1 MQESCARTTRARST
15 ARAVALTALFLAG
28 PLTAGATIVSGS
40 LAFTAWDFTPAG
52 APVDPISGIVTYSF
66 DNSATFTNVAD
77 GGTANGAP
85 VSVSFSGLTLPGS
98 WTPVLTY
105 FTVSPIGQADVMA
118 IGNGPTTVVTGGTD
132 DWRFAA
138 RDISTSPLFREFVY
152 ASASIPAVVFTSLT
166 GSVAAV
172 PEPSTL
178 ALWGLGLAGLGLIRR
193 RGGR

>member
-1 MQESCARTTRARST
+1 MRNFPAHAPGLQTA
-15 ARAVALTALFLAG
+15 ARAAALASLLLAG
-28 PLTAGATIVSGS
+28 PLTAGAAVVSGS
-40 LAFTAWDFTPAG
+40 LSFTAWDFTPAG
-52 APVDPISGIVTYSF
+52 APVDPISGTVTYSF

-98 WTPVLTY
+98 WVPVLTY

-118 IGNGPTTVVTGGTD
+118 IGNGPTTIVTGGTD

-138 RDISTSPLFREFVY
+138 RDISTTPLFREFVY
-152 ASASIPAVVFTSLT
+152 ASSSIPEVVFTSLT

-172 PEPSTL
+172 PEPGAL
-178 ALWGLGLAGLGLIRR
+178 ALFSLGLAVLGARGWRR
-193 RGGR
+193 RR

>member
-1 MQESCARTTRARST
+1 MHMFRVRTPVVSA
-15 ARAVALTALFLAG
+15 ALAALGLAG
-28 PLTAGATIVSGS
+28 PLAAEAAIVSGS
-40 LAFTAWDFTPAG
+40 LSFTAWSFTPTG
-52 APVDPISGIVTYSF
+52 APVDPISGVVSYSF

-98 WTPVLTY
+98 WVPVLTY

-132 DWRFAA
+132 DWRVAV
-138 RDISTSPLFREFVY
+138 RDISTTSPLFREFVY
-152 ASASIPAVVFTSLT
+152 ASASIPTAVFTSLT

-172 PEPSTL
+172 PEPGTL
-178 ALWGLGLAGLGLIRR
+178 ALFGLGLAALGTARR
-193 RGGR
+193 RRQA